1 MGGKSRFESWGI
13 FATTYESLALA
24 RGLRLKRERI
34 AMSQAVHNPAQ
45 EFWQPPVAHPQSL
58 PALENACA
66 GCGSEFM
73 VGARFCHVCGG
84 SRSTKATAG
93 PIPIWMQPLE
103 FLKALEFQSVKDWL
117 GLSPAS
123 LVAFFVGMGCVLAAI
138 AVGLI
143 YSVQSLADFQ
153 AIQLWRL
160 EWLLA
165 ALVAFV
171 AGILLKH
178 AGAR

>member
-1 MGGKSRFESWGI
+1 M
-13 FATTYESLALA
+13 A
-24 RGLRLKRERI
+24 
-34 AMSQAVHNPAQ
+34 QAVHNPTQ

-58 PALENACA
+58 PALENACT

-73 VGARFCHVCGG
+73 IGARFCHVCGV
-84 SRSTKATAG
+84 SRASKEASDAAPVWTQAVD
-93 PIPIWMQPLE
+93 
-103 FLKALEFQSVKDWL
+103 FLKALEFQNVKDWL
-117 GLSPAS
+117 GLSLAS
-123 LVAFFVGMGCVLAAI
+123 LIAFFAGLGCILAAM

-143 YSVQSLADFQ
+143 YSAQNLADFQ

-171 AGILLKH
+171 AAILLRQ
-178 AGAR
+178 AGSR

>member
-1 MGGKSRFESWGI
+1 
-13 FATTYESLALA
+13 
-24 RGLRLKRERI
+24 
-34 AMSQAVHNPAQ
+34 MSQAVQNPTQ

-58 PALENACA
+58 PALESTCQGCA
-66 GCGSEFM
+66 SEFM
-73 VGARFCHVCGG
+73 VGARFCHVCGT
-84 SRSTKATAG
+84 SRATKSAAG
-93 PIPIWMQPLE
+93 AVHAWMQPVE
-103 FLKALEFQSVKDWL
+103 FLRALEFQSVKDWL
-117 GLSPAS
+117 GLSIAS
-123 LVAFFVGMGCVLAAI
+123 LIAFFTGMGCILAAI
-138 AVGLI
+138 VIGLV

-178 AGAR
+178 AGSR

>member
-1 MGGKSRFESWGI
+1 M
-13 FATTYESLALA
+13 A
-24 RGLRLKRERI
+24 
-34 AMSQAVHNPAQ
+34 QAVHNPSQ

-58 PALENACA
+58 PALENACD

-84 SRSTKATAG
+84 SRATKSASAV
-93 PIPIWMQPLE
+93 PAWMQPLD
-103 FLKALEFQSVKDWL
+103 FLRALEFQAVQDWL
-117 GLSPAS
+117 GLSLAA
-123 LVAFFVGMGCVLAAI
+123 LIAFFAGLGCILAA
-138 AVGLI
+138 VGVGFI
-143 YSVQSLADFQ
+143 YSVQTLADFQ

-178 AGAR
+178 AGSH

>member
-1 MGGKSRFESWGI
+1 M
-13 FATTYESLALA
+13 A
-24 RGLRLKRERI
+24 
-34 AMSQAVHNPAQ
+34 QAVQNPTQ
-45 EFWQPPVAHPQSL
+45 EFWQPPAAHPQSL

-73 VGARFCHVCGG
+73 VGARFCHVCGTSRA
-84 SRSTKATAG
+84 SRSAG
-93 PIPIWMQPLE
+93 DAAPVWMQAFG

-117 GLSPAS
+117 GLSHAS
-123 LVAFFVGMGCVLAAI
+123 LIAFFVGVGCILGAL

-165 ALVAFV
+165 ALVAFA

-178 AGAR
+178 AGSR

>member
-1 MGGKSRFESWGI
+1 
-13 FATTYESLALA
+13 
-24 RGLRLKRERI
+24 
-34 AMSQAVHNPAQ
+34 MSQAAHNPTQ

-58 PALENACA
+58 PALECACA

-73 VGARFCHVCGG
+73 VGARFCHVCGV
-84 SRSTKATAG
+84 SRSSKSATVPA
-93 PIPIWMQPLE
+93 WMQPLE
-103 FLKALEFQSVKDWL
+103 FLKTLEFQSIKDWL
-117 GLSPAS
+117 GLSLAS
-123 LVAFFVGMGCVLAAI
+123 LIAFFAGLGCILAAV

-178 AGAR
+178 AGSR

>member
-1 MGGKSRFESWGI
+1 M
-13 FATTYESLALA
+13 A
-24 RGLRLKRERI
+24 
-34 AMSQAVHNPAQ
+34 QAVQNPTQ

-58 PALENACA
+58 PALESACA

-73 VGARFCHVCGG
+73 VGARFCHVCGA
-84 SRSTKATAG
+84 SRATKPGEG
-93 PIPIWMQPLE
+93 PVPVWMQAFE
-103 FLKALEFQSVKDWL
+103 FLKTLEFQRVQDWL
-117 GLSPAS
+117 GLSTAS
-123 LVAFFVGMGCVLAAI
+123 LIAFFAGAGCILAALV
-138 AVGLI
+138 VGLI

-178 AGAR
+178 AGSR

>member
-1 MGGKSRFESWGI
+1 MG
-13 FATTYESLALA
+13 
-24 RGLRLKRERI
+24 
-34 AMSQAVHNPAQ
+34 QAVHNPTQ
-45 EFWQPPVAHPQSL
+45 EFWQPPAAHPQSL
-58 PALENACA
+58 PALENACS
-66 GCGSEFM
+66 GCGAEFM
-73 VGARFCHVCGG
+73 VGARFCHVCGA
-84 SRSTKATAG
+84 SRATKNADG
-93 PIPIWMQPLE
+93 PIPVWTQPLE

-117 GLSPAS
+117 GLSMAA
-123 LVAFFVGMGCVLAAI
+123 LVAFFAGLGCLLAAI
-138 AVGLI
+138 TVGFI

-178 AGAR
+178 AGSR

>member
-1 MGGKSRFESWGI
+1 M
-13 FATTYESLALA
+13 A
-24 RGLRLKRERI
+24 
-34 AMSQAVHNPAQ
+34 QAIHNPTQ
-45 EFWQPPVAHPQSL
+45 EFWQPPAAHPQSL

-66 GCGSEFM
+66 GCNSEFM
-73 VGARFCHVCGG
+73 VGARFCHVCGA
-84 SRSTKATAG
+84 SRETKTALD
-93 PIPIWMQPLE
+93 PIPAWMQALE

-117 GLSPAS
+117 GLSLAA
-123 LVAFFVGMGCVLAAI
+123 LVAFFAGLGCILAAL

-143 YSVQSLADFQ
+143 YSAQSLADFQ

-178 AGAR
+178 AGSR

>member
-1 MGGKSRFESWGI
+1 M
-13 FATTYESLALA
+13 A
-24 RGLRLKRERI
+24 
-34 AMSQAVHNPAQ
+34 QAVHNTPQ
-45 EFWQPPVAHPQSL
+45 EFWQPPATHPQSL

-73 VGARFCHVCGG
+73 VGARFCHVCGA
-84 SRSTKATAG
+84 SRATKTADSPG
-93 PIPIWMQPLE
+93 PAWMQPLE

-117 GLSPAS
+117 GLSLAS
-123 LVAFFVGMGCVLAAI
+123 LIAFFAGLGCILAAI
-138 AVGLI
+138 VVGVI
-143 YSVQSLADFQ
+143 YSAQNLADFQ

-171 AGILLKH
+171 AGILLKN
-178 AGAR
+178 AGTR

>member
-1 MGGKSRFESWGI
+1 M
-13 FATTYESLALA
+13 A
-24 RGLRLKRERI
+24 
-34 AMSQAVHNPAQ
+34 QAVQNTPQ

-73 VGARFCHVCGG
+73 VGARFCHVCGA
-84 SRSTKATAG
+84 SRATKAATG
-93 PIPIWMQPLE
+93 PVPLWMQPLE

-117 GLSPAS
+117 GLSFAA
-123 LVAFFVGMGCVLAAI
+123 LIAFFTGLGCILAAI

-178 AGAR
+178 AGSR

>member
-1 MGGKSRFESWGI
+1 M
-13 FATTYESLALA
+13 A
-24 RGLRLKRERI
+24 
-34 AMSQAVHNPAQ
+34 QAVHSPTQ

-73 VGARFCHVCGG
+73 VGARFCHVCGT
-84 SRSTKATAG
+84 SRASKAEMGAV
-93 PIPIWMQPLE
+93 PLWMQPLE
-103 FLKALEFQSVKDWL
+103 LLKTIELQRIQDWL

-123 LVAFFVGMGCVLAAI
+123 LIAFMVGVGCILGAI